1 MEPITHG
8 LSGAIIACTLPR
20 SSRTWWFP
28 LWAAL
33 TAMIPDVDVFFVRS
47 PVDYI
52 EFHRGITHSLAGGW
66 VLALGCA
73 LVLVMFAH
81 VRLKPHRLGEPPSP
95 RPWSLMGGWSMAYL
109 LILHHIFLD
118 CMNSYGTQV
127 FLPFSD
133 YRVRWNALFIVD
145 PLLLFPLA
153 IGLLWGRAR
162 RGVMAGLLI
171 WTILYPLGALGG
183 RLALQDRLA
192 ADLEVPAATTTSAD
206 ALHPE
211 PALYLV
217 PDAFT
222 PFHWKVILSPD
233 EEAWKVAGYTP
244 GRGRPTQ
251 WTRFA
256 KPAPDLWLHLG
267 EQDGIFQIYERFAAF
282 PAVDSVIALNGA
294 GEQGETEYT
303 FSDLRFGST
312 IPFVDAI
319 QTRRSGKEA
328 VFRIQARIAGNDRLE
343 AVRFVTM
350 PGAGGDTGWQP
361 PTPD

>member
-145 PLLLFPLA
+145 P
-153 IGLLWGRAR
+153 
-162 RGVMAGLLI
+162 
-171 WTILYPLGALGG
+171 
-183 RLALQDRLA
+183 DR
-192 ADLEVPAATTTSAD
+192 
-206 ALHPE
+206 
-211 PALYLV
+211 
-217 PDAFT
+217 
-222 PFHWKVILSPD
+222 K
-233 EEAWKVAGYTP
+233 
-244 GRGRPTQ
+244 
-251 WTRFA
+251 
-256 KPAPDLWLHLG
+256 
-267 EQDGIFQIYERFAAF
+267 
-282 PAVDSVIALNGA
+282 SV
-294 GEQGETEYT
+294 
-303 FSDLRFGST
+303 
-312 IPFVDAI
+312 V
-319 QTRRSGKEA
+319 
-328 VFRIQARIAGNDRLE
+328 
-343 AVRFVTM
+343 
-350 PGAGGDTGWQP
+350 
-361 PTPD
+361 